1 METII
6 TRDTDI
12 LREYLTALDAR
23 DRRLSPFARLAAS
36 IKLARLRHELDDA
49 QLEATEDDIATLKR
63 EVDERLERTFIR
75 RFLAKPW
82 GARLA
87 VFLLILL
94 GQQLILALIWLA
106 TLAFVRLSPTP
117 SWWNPALP
125 HEEPVFLHIFVF
137 FFFFATPMLAFL
149 ALFGGRYYPEWRKT
163 LPATLLIIALSVLGA
178 YLVARNARLNP
189 VKRST
194 SLSQMAKEQGVTVK
208 SYRDWVDENW
218 LLKDPKFQRDYEN
231 YLRNGPGRWITARF
245 DAKNDAAWEDAN
257 REDGLRAAIAYL
269 NEGQDPEGFREWLR
283 YYLDRN
289 RVYSEDRIEQEV
301 NALTGEA
308 NQRFLGI
315 WQVEPYLKERDE
327 RAYRAHL
334 GSVNRGMKLWG
345 LASLGLFTLIFLG
358 IYLTGPALSF
368 WEKVSGRTGR
378 RARQGAV
385 TSYDPEPRQETPGRI
400 SQLRERYESF
410 PERREITTPPFF
422 DTPFKLLSRV
432 HRSFVRLV
440 VFTSIFVFLF
450 WAVVYLAGLSRRENP
465 ESQVDL
471 MRLTLL
477 PGAVVQAD
485 TTPTVVADTG
495 AQENFNYATASLLK
509 LNGLAGGS
517 SREAA
522 LAARL
527 LELEQRLEEA
537 DYERAKKFKEQEQLI
552 ASQRAEI
559 DSLKSQTTQLETT
572 TSTQLADLGARA
584 SAAETKASD
593 LLGEVSAARQQA
605 ENVEKQVNTKLNE
618 VENRVARVSDQVG
631 KVEEQAS
638 DLDTEIKDLGEEF
651 DRRTS
656 QVEARTEELGE
667 RTEELKDLSL
677 KEREERVARL
687 QRAAFMAILSNLEAE
702 TDQLERRVQ
711 SIFYRLFNKGEAQR
725 NAASLQKRIGL
736 IADELRQMETEE
748 AKELLGQFEELGK
761 RVEQVAARV
770 K

>member
-1 METII
+1 M
-6 TRDTDI
+6 
-12 LREYLTALDAR
+12 
-23 DRRLSPFARLAAS
+23 
-36 IKLARLRHELDDA
+36 
-49 QLEATEDDIATLKR
+49 
-63 EVDERLERTFIR
+63 
-75 RFLAKPW
+75 
-82 GARLA
+82 
-87 VFLLILL
+87 L

-106 TLAFVRLSPTP
+106 TLAFVRLSPAP

-137 FFFFATPMLAFL
+137 FFFFATPMLALL
-149 ALFGGRYYPEWRKT
+149 ALFGGRYYPDWRKT

-245 DAKNDAAWEDAN
+245 DAKNDAAWEDPN

-345 LASLGLFTLIFLG
+345 LAGLGLFTLIFLG

-378 RARQGAV
+378 RARQSAV

-422 DTPFKLLSRV
+422 DTPFKLLARV

-471 MRLTLL
+471 MRLNLL
-477 PGAVVQAD
+477 PGALVQAD

-495 AQENFNYATASLLK
+495 AQENFTYATASLLK
-509 LNGLAGGS
+509 LDGLAGGS

-537 DYERAKKFKEQEQLI
+537 DYERTKKFKEQEQLI

-605 ENVEKQVNTKLNE
+605 ENVEKQVNTKLSE

-631 KVEEQAS
+631 KVEEQTS